1 MRIKYELLKD
11 FNDKNNVKL
20 NLKKKQKEKTKHK
33 VLQNTKM

>member
-20 NLKKKQKEKTKHK
+20 NLKKKTKRKNKT
-33 VLQNTKM
+33 